1 MIPEPR
7 APKCPTT
14 STTPATY
21 TRRRLSAA
29 ILPSP
34 NSSTTSQ
41 STSTAPSI
49 HLQHPAGIR
58 PPPSAPLS
66 PISSLFLHH
75 SVHLPAYLGLPAR
88 RTQSCETSGMSTRR
102 ATRPGPSTAVMLE
115 SSHRWRR
122 GSRPVPRLD
131 ALCGLGGRVR
141 RRMHEV
147 RWLRVSQFESVLG
160 APCLLRLCRSKVDTL
175 ALVV

>member
-1 MIPEPR
+1 M
-7 APKCPTT
+7 AP
-14 STTPATY
+14 TTPATY
-21 TRRRLSAA
+21 TRRICSPTFPP
-29 ILPSP
+29 PSP
-34 NSSTTSQ
+34 PPPLK
-41 STSTAPSI
+41 ARLPPPSI
-49 HLQHPAGIR
+49 HLQHPAGIH

-66 PISSLFLHH
+66 PVSSLFLHH
-75 SVHLPAYLGLPAR
+75 SAHLPAYLGLPAR